1 MSRVKLA
8 NKIVDRAVTEL
19 SKGYRKPYAAA
30 LGATAGAG
38 LLAKMLMPEVMSSTK
53 TLRNQLK
60 WADRIVELNRAKVQA
75 LEPFYK
81 EFGEMQLPADGNW
94 LTRTAKSS
102 LGLDALKKLNM
113 NLEASGKVTGLSQ
126 DITTDLAKTLGT
138 YSFDA
143 PKGNAMFSSLVNE
156 KLNPLMIQL
165 QDDIH
170 RANTLGIPIYGGS
183 HLTYTVK

>member
-1 MSRVKLA
+1 MSRIKLA

-19 SKGYRKPYAAA
+19 AKGYRKPYAAA

-53 TLRNQLK
+53 TLRNQLE
-60 WADRIVELNRAKVQA
+60 WADRIVGLNRAKVQA

-81 EFGEMQLPADGNW
+81 EFGEMQLPAEGNYF
-94 LTRTAKSS
+94 TRTAKSM

-113 NLEASGKVTGLSQ
+113 GLEDSGKVTGLSQ
-126 DITTDLAKTLGT
+126 DITKDLAETLGT
-138 YSFDA
+138 YAIDA
-143 PKGNAMFSSLVNE
+143 PKGNAMFSSLVKD

-165 QDDIH
+165 QDDMR
-170 RANTLGIPIYGGS
+170 RANTLGLPVYGGN
-183 HLTYTVK
+183 HLSFTAQ